1 MFSAIN
7 SFAVNGCSRERK
19 AAEPATKDARSTAV
33 EKVVEET
40 ESYRYPYISKVERL
54 ESRLTSRSVSVS
66 LPIYVRGELES
77 MLCPNFV
84 VLCSLLSSDLTHH

>member
-40 ESYRYPYISKVERL
+40 ESYR
-54 ESRLTSRSVSVS
+54 SRSVSVS